1 MAKNK
6 FKPAT
11 TTITQK
17 PTAPPPLT
25 QAEQAKAQELVST
38 IPGGLAAAVRQ
49 GGTLQNLLTEIG
61 RGSTP
66 KVTTHTGG
74 GTIFNPAVQ
83 SASQPTST
91 QLGSKENPHQWGPG
105 GIQGSAPASDYVQVT
120 PPGSSAPVTMTLAEA
135 VKFNQ
140 AVQNSMPGASIAVQ
154 NKTGTAQT
162 TNTEEDLGIES
173 TLRYTTREP
182 LRDPAAVGKPP
193 GPLAPAGS
201 VTGGATTGLE
211 LKSEMNKFSEWLK
224 TTYGNQY
231 GNVRFAGGK
240 LTGFGVKGTGKQAQ
254 DKRNAIALDLE
265 KKYAEFAGEGGK
277 YSALFGGA
285 KKGGVKVGLSE
296 PEKTA
301 FPETPTPE
309 TSVDTGIAET
319 GKEADVA
326 AGEAG
331 TVLNEQLQELY
342 GLGSQIRDFF
352 ETGIGNTKEMFDS
365 LMQEIG
371 KLPEFTKDNQAVED
385 MITGYKEEAKRNELD
400 KFYDTSR
407 IVNEMYTNLGYAP
420 QTIAGIVSAGASRTL
435 SRNLMDIDS
444 RSEQLRYEALKTA
457 SEMSKNKIASMLG
470 ITSAVYPKQ
479 FNLQDFGTPEW
490 FQSKFAATGGEQLQF
505 ALGSYQTK
513 VNQILGQ
520 LDLAVK
526 EKAIDNDT
534 YVKIKDMLSQP
545 LIQMPG
551 QFDFGG
557 VLGGLGKLAGG
568 VASFF

>member
-6 FKPAT
+6 FTPAT
-11 TTITQK
+11 TTVTKTPSQ
-17 PTAPPPLT
+17 PQAPLSSI
-25 QAEQAKAQELVST
+25 VS
-38 IPGGLAAAVRQ
+38 Q
-49 GGTLQNLLTEIG
+49 GGPALDQLIAATKQNLGIPTVQTDL
-61 RGSTP
+61 S
-66 KVTTHTGG
+66 KS
-74 GTIFNPAVQ
+74 GTVFNPAVQ
-83 SASQPTST
+83 SAPAQPAP
-91 QLGSKENPHQWGPG
+91 LGSQANPHQWGAG
-105 GIQGSAPASDYVQVT
+105 GIQGTAPASDYVQVT
-120 PPGSSAPVTMTLAEA
+120 PPGSSTPVTMTLADA

-140 AVQNSMPGASIAVQ
+140 AVQSTLPGASIAVQ
-154 NKTGTAQT
+154 SQPVPSGNQT
-162 TNTEEDLGIES
+162 QNDEEDLGIES
-173 TLRYTTREP
+173 TLRYGVTREP
-182 LRDPAAVGKPP
+182 LRDPKAVGKPP
-193 GPLAPAGS
+193 GPLSPPGS
-201 VTGGATTGLE
+201 VTGGITSGLE
-211 LKSEMNKFSEWLK
+211 LQSEMNKFAEWLK

-231 GNVRFAGGK
+231 GNVRFSGGK
-240 LTGFGVKGTGKQAQ
+240 LTGFGIKGTGKKAQ
-254 DKRNAIALDLE
+254 DKRNTIALDLE
-265 KKYAEFAGEGGK
+265 NKYKEFAGEGGK
-277 YSALFGGA
+277 YSAMFGGT

-301 FPETPTPE
+301 FPETPSPE
-309 TSVDTGIAET
+309 TVVDTDVTET
-319 GKEADVA
+319 GKETDIV
-326 AGEAG
+326 AGE
-331 TVLNEQLQELY
+331 TSQILNEQLQELY

-365 LMQEIG
+365 LMAEIG
-371 KLPEFTKDNQAVED
+371 KLPEFTRDNQSVED

-420 QTIAGIVSAGASRTL
+420 QTLAAIVSAGASRTL
-435 SRNLMDIDS
+435 NRNLMDIDS

-457 SEMSKNKIASMLG
+457 SEMSKNKVASMLG
-470 ITSAVYPKQ
+470 ITGAVYPKQ
-479 FNLQDFGTPEW
+479 FNLRDFGTPEW
-490 FQSKFAATGGEQLQF
+490 FQSKFAASGGEQLQF